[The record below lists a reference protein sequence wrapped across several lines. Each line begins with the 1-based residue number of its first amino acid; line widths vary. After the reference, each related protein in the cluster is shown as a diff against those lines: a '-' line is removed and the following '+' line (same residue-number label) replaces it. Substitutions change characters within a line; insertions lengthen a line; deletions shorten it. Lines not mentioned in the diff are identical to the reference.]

1 MADESPTSGGGEG
14 AATTT
19 GAPSPNAAPTGAP
32 SPSPPSAPAP
42 ETGGEAAA
50 GQPEESLVGGAPPSA
65 EPYVNPDGTFVPEWT
80 KRLPEEM
87 GDFRNKLANYKD
99 ATELAKA
106 LHSAHQ
112 LIGKKGVIVPG
123 RDSPP
128 EEIAAFRKA
137 LGVPESPGEYG
148 KAITPGAD
156 QPLPEGIEW
165 NENIAAPYVDI
176 AHRWN
181 IPPGA
186 MKEMVNMRLKETQFQ
201 QEAEKTVIQ
210 QTQREGLAK
219 LRTTWRGDFE
229 NKIDLVRNAV
239 RHVRGNNNTYGLGDP
254 EVVRIIGDLASKMK
268 EDTFVGPTGGAGGF
282 SSMRARANDIQTN
295 PKNDL
300 YQKYWNGDAETQAL
314 VRRLRKESEPG

>member
-1 MADESPTSGGGEG
+1 MNSSPETQS
-14 AATTT
+14 AA
-19 GAPSPNAAPTGAP
+19 SP
-32 SPSPPSAPAP
+32 PPSAPAP
-42 ETGGEAAA
+42 ETGGESAA
-50 GQPEESLVGGAPPSA
+50 GRPEESLVGG
-65 EPYVNPDGTFVPEWT
+65 EPAREAYVNPDGTFVPEWT

-137 LGVPESPGEYG
+137 LGVPESSQEYG
-148 KAITPGAD
+148 KAIAPPAE

-186 MKEMVNMRLKETQFQ
+186 MKEMVNLRLKETQFQ

-210 QTQREGLAK
+210 QNQREGLSK
-219 LRTTWRGDFE
+219 LRMTWRGDYE

-268 EDTFVGPTGGAGGF
+268 EDTFVGPTGGSAGF

-295 PKNDL
+295 SQNPL
-300 YQKYWNGDAETQAL
+300 YKKYWDGDKETQDL
-314 VRRLRKESEPG
+314 VRRLRRESEPG